1 MLVLL
6 PGVEYMEQFECAYA
20 SRDEEARG
28 WIASSEKV
36 TVPASGGDS
45 AQTCSCQCK
54 EPIPEL
60 SALNVHADTKPV
72 AFERPA
78 RQFEL
83 AA

>member
-1 MLVLL
+1 
-6 PGVEYMEQFECAYA
+6 MEQPERVHAL
-20 SRDEEARG
+20 RDEEVRG

-36 TVPASGGDS
+36 TVPANGGDS
-45 AQTCSCQCK
+45 AQTCFCQCN

-60 SALNVHADTKPV
+60 SALNAHAGTKPV